1 MNDQQQ
7 SRADALTEAQRKALE
22 TAVNVLNTNWEHETA
37 NELREAFTAPI
48 LQPALATSANETG
61 AEGANSRPI
70 YVSADNLRLY
80 EAGLYSMFDVGVE
93 TPDRTIRLYT
103 APPAVAAAA
112 PAEEMIRFCPEC
124 GRLGDIPA
132 GYEACCPDWSQARIV
147 PKRFAELCAETF
159 RLCVTQ
165 PFPQSAASP
174 ADGRATCTHQW
185 TWADGKCA
193 DCGASTQQ
201 PTPTGGMTLGERI
214 AHVGGRVT
222 DGGTVEFGSAMA
234 LDALVQ
240 HVLRDTRAAAS
251 STDDRAAKISDYLNA
266 PGMWAQVYCGAV
278 FVRGCPSDVA
288 RSAADAAVKE
298 FGDAACKTVADLT
311 HTLDEVLRV
320 N

>member
-159 RLCVTQ
+159 RLCVSQ

-174 ADGRATCTHQW
+174 ADERATGMPDEVRDSLMDSRYLAGVTAGW
-185 TWADGKCA
+185 NAANADDPNA
-193 DCGASTQQ
+193 
-201 PTPTGGMTLGERI
+201 
-214 AHVGGRVT
+214 
-222 DGGTVEFGSAMA
+222 A
-234 LDALVQ
+234 LKKIHDAYSGYLKP
-240 HVLRDTRAAAS
+240 LRDWQKAGRPGAHATPATADQRAV
-251 STDDRAAKISDYLNA
+251 KISDYLNA
-266 PGMWAQVYCGAV
+266 PGMWA
-278 FVRGCPSDVA
+278 
-288 RSAADAAVKE
+288 
-298 FGDAACKTVADLT
+298 
-311 HTLDEVLRV
+311 
-320 N
+320 